1 MNWNLS
7 DNKIAYTIVCPAGGA
22 LFQSSDD
29 PFAAHNSNKPYFIR
43 LENTT
48 QVASFTFR
56 HMQVFEFRNIHVDR
70 NVKPC
75 IDNFWSQVYSCH
87 LLKGFSFSSQL
98 MQAPTPSPPSASL
111 TPPEGKKKER
121 KKKKEMCTLRP
132 VPPTTQNK
140 RYIHLLA

>member
-1 MNWNLS
+1 M
-7 DNKIAYTIVCPAGGA
+7 A
-22 LFQSSDD
+22 
-29 PFAAHNSNKPYFIR
+29 
-43 LENTT
+43 NTT

-111 TPPEGKKKER
+111 TPLRKKRKRKE
-121 KKKKEMCTLRP
+121 KKKKCAP
-132 VPPTTQNK
+132 CSPS
-140 RYIHLLA
+140 LLPRRTNAIFICLLEFSVAETPYRSSWVLSPSVLAC